1 MGIIIL
7 PPVVEDIVPRHEE
20 SDDSMSV
27 DSDEDVEMSGVR
39 APKRA
44 RIGNQTVSTGVVTP
58 GEVVTDDPQWMRLV
72 APKSY
77 EEVLHSFQACHSP
90 SELDLEPCRSRN
102 KLYRTNPFAEVTA
115 HT

>member
-7 PPVVEDIVPRHEE
+7 PPVVEDIIPRHDE

-27 DSDEDVEMSGVR
+27 DSDDDVEMSGVR

-72 APKSY
+72 ASKSCPDIPC
-77 EEVLHSFQACHSP
+77 SFQAWLLS
-90 SELDLEPCRSRN
+90 
-102 KLYRTNPFAEVTA
+102 
-115 HT
+115 

>member
-7 PPVVEDIVPRHEE
+7 PPVVEDIVPRHDE
-20 SDDSMSV
+20 SDDSISV

-39 APKRA
+39 QPKRA

-72 APKSY
+72 VPKSCARLSTAFKLVS
-77 EEVLHSFQACHSP
+77 VLLSWT
-90 SELDLEPCRSRN
+90 LEPS
-102 KLYRTNPFAEVTA
+102 V
-115 HT
+115 

>member
-7 PPVVEDIVPRHEE
+7 PPVVEDIVPHHEE
-20 SDDSMSV
+20 TDDSMSV

-72 APKSY
+72 IPGPAQRF
-77 EEVLHSFQACHSP
+77 LQ
-90 SELDLEPCRSRN
+90 L
-102 KLYRTNPFAEVTA
+102 
-115 HT
+115 

>member
-7 PPVVEDIVPRHEE
+7 PPVVEDIVPHHDE
-20 SDDSMSV
+20 SDDSTSV

-72 APKSY
+72 APKSCA
-77 EEVLHSFQACHSP
+77 EVPYSFSSLSRSFRAASLSP
-90 SELDLEPCRSRN
+90 SI
-102 KLYRTNPFAEVTA
+102 
-115 HT
+115 